1 MGREED
7 AKSQRG
13 VQILGENELREVS
26 KVEDAAVVIVM
37 STMYRFI
44 LL

>member
-13 VQILGENELREVS
+13 VQILGETELREVS
-26 KVEDAAVVIVM
+26 KVEDAAGCGDRYEHYV
-37 STMYRFI
+37 
-44 LL
+44 